1 MRPGYR
7 AWYMHTNTA
16 SYLHCS
22 SCRPVLMHP
31 DLAASLVSTL
41 FHLTPLNLPAINSS
55 ELCLQLCCPLA
66 LTSTSV
72 LIPRPLN
79 SLLIMIHCYACMP
92 TKSILHCIHRLS
104 LDGENWHWTAR
115 RALSTG
121 RSTDQWDSIV
131 TTAARCRRCATR
143 FANMC
148 DTLDM
153 RSTLPG
159 HNGTL
164 LGREIGKFGFHGGR
178 CGRWRKR
185 KACSAILKQWS
196 GANHRNAGSRRRR
209 AAGIL
214 PTPRAS
220 RNNGHPKSRQPSTSP
235 SSETAPPDDALL
247 GHDARPGSLTMSRPG
262 RLGMRRLSR
271 LLVYC
276 VRLRT
281 RPLLQYVCTLC
292 GFSLSF

>member
-1 MRPGYR
+1 
-7 AWYMHTNTA
+7 
-16 SYLHCS
+16 
-22 SCRPVLMHP
+22 MHP
-31 DLAASLVSTL
+31 DRAASLVSTL

-66 LTSTSV
+66 LTSTSL
-72 LIPRPLN
+72 LIPRLLN

-131 TTAARCRRCATR
+131 TTAARCWCSATR
-143 FANMC
+143 FGNTC

-164 LGREIGKFGFHGGR
+164 VGGEIGKFGFHGVR
-178 CGRWRKR
+178 CERWSKR
-185 KACSAILKQWS
+185 KACSAILKQS
-196 GANHRNAGSRRRR
+196 CRATHRNAGSHRRR

-214 PTPRAS
+214 LTPRAS
-220 RNNGHPKSRQPSTSP
+220 RNNGRPNSRQPSTSP
-235 SSETAPPDDALL
+235 SSETAPPDDAPPR
-247 GHDARPGSLTMSRPG
+247 HDGRPGSLTVRRPG
-262 RLGMRRLSR
+262 SPGMRRLSR

-276 VRLRT
+276 VQLRT